1 MQEPPV
7 QVTEWRDWAQLLLVW
22 VGTGITMVYT
32 AWRFITKPFRRKQSA
47 LAKRIRNIWTRT
59 VRETRAIRTEVQNV
73 MGSISNLE
81 IEVNRVRESVSYV
94 EENHLEEVRQLKVL
108 IDSVRSEV
116 TSVDKR
122 LSRMEGEVHSVHEL
136 LKSMRDK

>member
-22 VGTGITMVYT
+22 IGTGITMVYT
-32 AWRFITKPFRRKQSA
+32 AWRFITKPFRKKQTVLA
-47 LAKRIRNIWTRT
+47 LRIRKVWSRT
-59 VRETRAIRTEVQNV
+59 VKETRSLRTEVQNV

-81 IEVNRVRESVSYV
+81 IEMSRVRESIGYV

-116 TSVDKR
+116 TSVDRR
-122 LSRMEGEVHSVHEL
+122 LSRMEGEVHSVHEM